1 MLLATD
7 THKMQQSVPK
17 LFELYCLQTQGSS
30 AQAMQEADDDD
41 DDDAEHEVAMPK
53 LADDAHEVHRNARII
68 EVPMKAI
75 AQYCYCPTRAL
86 IMP

>member
-7 THKMQQSVPK
+7 THKMQQSV

-53 LADDAHEVHRNARII
+53 LADDAHEVHRNVRII